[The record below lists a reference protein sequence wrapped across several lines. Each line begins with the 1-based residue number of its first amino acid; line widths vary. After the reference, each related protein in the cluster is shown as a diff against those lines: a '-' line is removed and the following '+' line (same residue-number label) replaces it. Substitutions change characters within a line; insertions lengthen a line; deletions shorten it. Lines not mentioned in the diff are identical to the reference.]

1 MSFVSTVG
9 SRLAPRLGD
18 VAPELTANA
27 IREALHRAIEGFGP
41 LQGAAATAEAHLA
54 AQDGDRDRAI
64 HEVVEHH
71 VRLAGAQGFATNI
84 GGILTAAITI
94 PANLAGLA
102 VIKCR
107 MVAAIAHLRGYD
119 LDDPRT
125 HDAVLACLLG
135 ESEITKLIE
144 SRALP
149 APPMALATAPA
160 RDPGVQVAICAE
172 VARGLV
178 SSVAGKRLAVQA
190 ARRVPVVG
198 GVVGLGADAYDAWRA
213 GRYAEREF
221 LPRAR
226 R

>member
-1 MSFVSTVG
+1 MSFVGNVG

-27 IREALHRAIEGFGP
+27 IREALHRAIDGIGP
-41 LQGAAATAEAHLA
+41 LPGAAAAAEAHLA
-54 AQDGDRDRAI
+54 EQGGDTGRAI
-64 HEVVEHH
+64 HEVVESH
-71 VRLAGAQGFATNI
+71 VRLAGAQGFATNL

-102 VIKCR
+102 LIECR
-107 MVAAIAHLRGYD
+107 MVAAVAHLRGYD

-125 HDAVLACLLG
+125 RDAVLACLLG
-135 ESEITKLIE
+135 EADVTRLIE
-144 SRALP
+144 SRVLP

-160 RDPGVQVAICAE
+160 RDPGIQVVICAE

-190 ARRVPVVG
+190 ARRVPIVG